1 MATTASA
8 TGKPAPWWEPTLRD
22 VGEGLLAVVTSALG
36 LGVGLYVLDGAG
48 AASWLDILAAA
59 VLIAVGDRLVRP
71 VLGLLAVATGIVGAL
86 LAGLAAQVL
95 IAWAALNLVPG
106 IIVRSWGQVLLLL
119 VVASGVMTGAR
130 WLLGGNDS
138 GYVLGDVLRRARS
151 RARRGDVPGR
161 GEPGLLVVQLDG
173 VSRAVLEHAIDA
185 GLVPTMARWLR
196 TGTHRVDGWWAQVP
210 ATTPASQA
218 GLLHGSSVQV
228 PAFRWWDKDLGRM
241 VVTNRPGD
249 AALVESRL
257 TDGDGLLAHGGVA
270 ISTMFTGDAPTALVV
285 ISRASGRRGFGPG
298 SAFVRFFSS
307 PYVLTRTLGLTV
319 GEMVKEVFQGRQQRA
334 RGVSPRVSRRGLYVV
349 LRAVSNVLMRDL
361 NTALVA
367 EHLLGGSPTVF
378 VDLVDYDE
386 IAHHAGPVRP
396 ESLRALEGLD
406 RVLAILAQVADHA
419 PRRYGIVV
427 LSDHGQSLGATFEQ
441 VEGASLVDVVQHLMD
456 DDAGPPVGAS
466 PAPDAGEEWSPLN
479 SLLSG
484 SGGARLAD
492 KTGRTGQARADTDG
506 LPEVA
511 VSASGNLGM
520 IWFPRLAG
528 RVSLEEIS
536 KRWPLLVPGLLA
548 RAAVGVVVVQTADRG
563 PVALGACGSRLLADD
578 VPDDRAVRGV
588 DPLAAYG
595 PRARPDLLRVAGLA
609 HAGDVILNSAVDE
622 RGSVHAFEGLVGSH
636 GGLGGAQNDA
646 MILYPTG
653 WVVDGDLRGDVGG
666 ESMLIGSE
674 AVHAQ
679 LVRWQ
684 RASGLRP

>member
-1 MATTASA
+1 MARPAPA
-8 TGKPAPWWEPTLRD
+8 TGKPALWWEPTLRD
-22 VGEGLLAVVTSALG
+22 LGEGLLAVVTSALG
-36 LGVGLYVLDGAG
+36 LGVALFVLDGAG

-71 VLGLLAVATGIVGAL
+71 LLRLLAVATGIVGAL
-86 LAGLAAQVL
+86 LAGLVAQVL
-95 IAWAALNLVPG
+95 IAWAALSLVPG
-106 IIVRSWGQVLLLL
+106 IVVRSWVQVLLLL
-119 VVASGVMTGAR
+119 VLASGVMAGAR

-151 RARRGDVPGR
+151 RARHGQVPGR

-185 GLVPTMARWLR
+185 GLVPTMTHWLR
-196 TGTHRVDGWWAQVP
+196 SGTHRVDGWWAQVP

-218 GLLHGSSVQV
+218 GLLHGSSHQV

-285 ISRASGRRGFGPG
+285 ISRARGRRGFGPG

-307 PYVLTRTLGLTV
+307 PYVLTRTLGLTL
-319 GEMVKEVFQGRQQRA
+319 GEMVKEVYQGRQQRA
-334 RGVSPRVSRRGLYVV
+334 RGVQPRVSRRGVYVV
-349 LRAVSNVLMRDL
+349 LRAMSNVLMRDL

-419 PRRYGIVV
+419 PRDYGIVV

-441 VEGASLVDVVQHLMD
+441 VEGASLVDVVQRLMD
-456 DDAGPPVGAS
+456 DDAGPVVGVS
-466 PAPDAGEEWSPLN
+466 PAPGAGEEWSPLN

-492 KTGRTGQARADTDG
+492 KTGRTGPARVDADA

-528 RVSLEEIS
+528 RVSLDEIRE
-536 KRWPLLVPGLLA
+536 RWPLLVPGLLA
-548 RAAVGVVVVQTADRG
+548 RSAVGVVVVQTADRG
-563 PVALGACGSRLLADD
+563 PIALGARGSRLLADD
-578 VPDDRAVRGV
+578 VPADRAVRGV

-595 PRARPDLLRVAGLA
+595 PQARPDLLRVAGLA

-646 MILYPTG
+646 LILYPKG
-653 WVVDGDLRGDVGG
+653 WVVDGDLQGDVGG